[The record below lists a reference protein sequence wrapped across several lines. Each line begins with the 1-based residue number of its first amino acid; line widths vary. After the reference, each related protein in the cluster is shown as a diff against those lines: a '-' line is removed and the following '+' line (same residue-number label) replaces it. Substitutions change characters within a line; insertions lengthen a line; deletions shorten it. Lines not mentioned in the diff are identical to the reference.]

1 MARIVVHPP
10 EGSAPEQVALGD
22 GEALVI
28 GRDPAAD
35 AHARRLVVASPRVS
49 SSHVL
54 VRRAEGAVHVRDLNS
69 KNGTYLR
76 LERGGEV
83 RVEGPS
89 DVRLFL
95 AVPQPTAA
103 SPTPRHVGA
112 KAVDARSFAEDVR
125 DAIAAWLTSAGHA
138 ARVRVVSADPASL
151 DPARPAPEVG
161 GPFTIPLV
169 EGLALE
175 LSDDAAGRTQAQW
188 DGLKAELYPYAHAQ
202 VADWRAVRT
211 QARGRALAFGAA
223 ASERAL
229 REVLEAARARVPLV
243 LTGESGTGKTELAAI
258 YGGADARGRDGEG
271 PPFITVHCAHVDA
284 PLAHSLLFG
293 AAKGSYTSADR
304 TIVGAVGLAHG
315 GVLFLGDVDALPL
328 EVQAK
333 LLRFL
338 DQGLY
343 EPLGHGQSRPL
354 HADVRVVTGSAIDLR
369 AAVRE
374 RRFREDLYWRLH
386 LGAVVR
392 VPPLRERPE
401 DVEQLLGPVRARLD
415 AGALHLLLHQ
425 HAWRGNFRECLR
437 FVARVRM
444 EPGGALDRAR
454 AEAILAEAS
463 LEPDAP
469 PASTPPAAGARAS
482 ADEGVFERALRE
494 ALASWRALEPGDPV
508 RFDELHRFCEAH
520 LKSTFV
526 AHALGLEAADAR
538 PETFDRDARQRLGC
552 DLSTLKRKV
561 DDYLAL
567 RARTRT

>member
-1 MARIVVHPP
+1 MARLLIHPP
-10 EGSAPEQVALGD
+10 EGSAPEQLTLAEGD
-22 GEALVI
+22 AVVV
-28 GRDPAAD
+28 GRDPAPD
-35 AHARRLVVASPRVS
+35 PSARRVVVGSPRVS
-49 SSHVL
+49 SDHVR
-54 VRRAEGAVHVRDLNS
+54 VWRAEGATHIRDLNS
-69 KNGTYLR
+69 KNGTFLR
-76 LERGGEV
+76 LERGAEV
-83 RVEGPS
+83 HVQDPS

-95 AVPQPTAA
+95 AVPQPAA
-103 SPTPRHVGA
+103 SLPAPRHVGA
-112 KAVDARSFAEDVR
+112 KAVDARGFAEDVR
-125 DAIAAWLTSAGHA
+125 EAVTAWLTRAGLA
-138 ARVRVVSADPASL
+138 VRVRVVRAEPPS
-151 DPARPAPEVG
+151 PEPEAG
-161 GPFTIPLV
+161 GPFLVPLV

-175 LSDDAAGRTQAQW
+175 VADDGAGRTQAQW

-258 YGGADARGRDGEG
+258 YGGGDARGRDGEG

-304 TIVGAVGLAHG
+304 AIVGAVALAHG
-315 GVLFLGDVDALPL
+315 GVLFLDDVDALPL

-401 DVEQLLGPVRARLD
+401 DVAQLLEPIRARLD
-415 AGALHLLLHQ
+415 AGALELLLRQ

-444 EPGGALDRAR
+444 DSGALVDRAR
-454 AEAILAEAS
+454 ALAILAEAS
-463 LEPDAP
+463 LEADAP
-469 PASTPPAAGARAS
+469 TVSTPTVNIPAAS
-482 ADEGVFERALRE
+482 GVDGSVFDRALQD
-494 ALASWRALEPGDPV
+494 ALTAWQAMEPGAPV
-508 RFDELHRFCEAH
+508 RFDDLQRFCETY
-520 LKSTFV
+520 LKSSFV
-526 AHALGLEAADAR
+526 AHALGLEAAVAR
-538 PETFDRDARQRLGC
+538 PDTFDRDARQRLGC

-567 RARTRT
+567 RARARP